1 MPLSFNSPQFVLD
14 ITTYHPV
21 SGMQGMEWTNRIM
34 TDPEQHQA
42 KQTDQRKP
50 PYSSFMETIRACCC
64 KMPDS
69 CPKGMWLAC
78 G

>member
-21 SGMQGMEWTNRIM
+21 SGMQGMERTNRIM

-50 PYSSFMETIRACCC
+50 SVQLFH
-64 KMPDS
+64 
-69 CPKGMWLAC
+69 GNHQGLLL
-78 G
+78 